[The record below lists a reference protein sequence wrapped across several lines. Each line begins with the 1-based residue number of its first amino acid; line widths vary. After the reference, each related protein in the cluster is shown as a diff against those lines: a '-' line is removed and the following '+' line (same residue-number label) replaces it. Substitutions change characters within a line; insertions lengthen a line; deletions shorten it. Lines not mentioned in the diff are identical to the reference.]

1 MRKKASLIFD
11 DVMDYLIRPCLFYI
25 MVVALFT
32 FVDIHVATILAEGI
46 FVSLFLLV
54 GLSMSM
60 IFRDLREEKVKDDG

>member
-32 FVDIHVATILAEGI
+32 FVE
-46 FVSLFLLV
+46 
-54 GLSMSM
+54 
-60 IFRDLREEKVKDDG
+60 